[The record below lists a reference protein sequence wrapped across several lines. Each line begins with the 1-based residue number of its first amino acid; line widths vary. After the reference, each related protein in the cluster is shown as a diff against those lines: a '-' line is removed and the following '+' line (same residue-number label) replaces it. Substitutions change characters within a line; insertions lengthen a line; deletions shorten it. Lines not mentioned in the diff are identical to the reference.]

1 MDLNSL
7 VWIEEWGFYCRNYLV
22 KEREVSWSTSS
33 LGSQNKTH
41 LTGCLNTSFRWKMCE
56 ETKCQSWMTVFCHL
70 RPRLRLQI
78 VQTGNRRRSQVSL
91 GRGQK
96 VFVAETWKRH
106 FLKTLPNILTSRK
119 TFTLF
124 LLEGNGQTSEKNVK
138 VGCDGSFSSEA
149 PPLILLLL
157 ITGTFKGTQTGTCD
171 HFLQ

>member
-1 MDLNSL
+1 MIYWPDSWNHQKRNKGRF
-7 VWIEEWGFYCRNYLV
+7 VWTWTAWIELKSVDFIAGTTWW
-22 KEREVSWSTSS
+22 KSEVSWSTSS
-33 LGSQNKTH
+33 LDSQNKTH

-56 ETKCQSWMTVFCHL
+56 ENKCQSWMTVFCHL

-78 VQTGNRRRSQVSL
+78 VQTGNRRQSQVSL

-138 VGCDGSFSSEA
+138 VGCDG
-149 PPLILLLL
+149 
-157 ITGTFKGTQTGTCD
+157 TQTGTCD